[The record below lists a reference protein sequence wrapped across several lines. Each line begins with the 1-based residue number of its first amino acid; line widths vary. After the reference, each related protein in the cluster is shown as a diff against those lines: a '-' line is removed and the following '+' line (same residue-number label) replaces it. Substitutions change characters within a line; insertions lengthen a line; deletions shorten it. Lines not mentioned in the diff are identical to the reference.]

1 MRFRSGCARA
11 VFLLRYAFSQALT
24 DFYMASPT
32 AQNLFFSDSRKHFFR
47 PFNSKYREQVVECL
61 RLFYVRLYSSLAD
74 YSRAFSRE
82 QVLEV
87 FQEAITRAPVL
98 DEGTDDGANEPEDTS
113 LPVRGEREQ
122 ANWVLNLLL
131 EHGWIERQVDEATL
145 QSSYAFSRIGRL
157 FAQPFVDTSSGRFRT
172 RHRNTRNT
180 RNALNSFLEQGEV
193 YDLLDAFE
201 YSERIISDFSDVIA
215 ELDERKRQLVK
226 EVESQQV
233 IQRASDEFFD
243 FMEKRFMPDLA
254 IRLSADSVEKYRD
267 DIQGLIRKAKR
278 KSKEFKAGAEK
289 ELRKLAPEL
298 MIDPKVSVYIM
309 ILDGIESRLHSA
321 SEIMLPALRHALHS
335 FTRRADIIIRQL
347 SFTSSG
353 LQNDI
358 LAICKQFAELS
369 VQEQD
374 KRLAD
379 AGEAMAEWQLKLVDP
394 NMTRLFE
401 GRRKRSVNTRVE
413 EHGDAN
419 AEHRRELF
427 VQRAVEQA
435 FTVNNQELR
444 QYIIQAL
451 NQGHRIHSQN
461 LPVQNAKDL
470 LLNAHAIEIGSGAQ
484 TSSEYRFQVEPSGQ
498 QVRTDYFESTDEF
511 SIELIELT
519 KHETD

>member
-1 MRFRSGCARA
+1 M
-11 VFLLRYAFSQALT
+11 
-24 DFYMASPT
+24 
-32 AQNLFFSDSRKHFFR
+32 
-47 PFNSKYREQVVECL
+47 ECL

-74 YSRAFSRE
+74 YSRAFSRD

-98 DEGTDDGANEPEDTS
+98 EDEVQEQDETNI
-113 LPVRGEREQ
+113 PVRGEREQ

-131 EHGWIERQVDEATL
+131 EHGWIERLVDEATL

-157 FAQPFVDTSSGRFRT
+157 FAQPFVETSSGRFRT

-201 YSERIISDFSDVIA
+201 YSERIISDFSDVIS

-226 EVESQQV
+226 EVEAQQV

-278 KSKEFKAGAEK
+278 KSKTFKANAEK

-298 MIDPKVSVYIM
+298 LIDPKVSIYLM

-353 LQNDI
+353 VQNDI
-358 LAICKQFAELS
+358 LAICKQFTELS
-369 VQEQD
+369 AEEQEQ
-374 KRLAD
+374 RLND
-379 AGEAMAEWQLKLVDP
+379 AGNFMAEWQLKLVDP
-394 NMTRLFE
+394 NMARLYE
-401 GRRKRSVNTRVE
+401 GRRKRLVNTQVE
-413 EHGDAN
+413 EHVDAN
-419 AEHRRELF
+419 SEHRRAMF

-435 FTVNNQELR
+435 FAINNQELR
-444 QYIIQAL
+444 DYIIQAL

-461 LPVQNAKDL
+461 LPVQNARDL
-470 LLNAHAIEIGSGAQ
+470 LLNAHAIEIGSSGQ
-484 TSSEYRFQVEPSGQ
+484 NSTEYRFHVEPSGQ
-498 QVRTDYFESTDEF
+498 QVRTDYFQATDEF
-511 SIELIELT
+511 SIELIELDQY
-519 KHETD
+519 ESD

>member
-1 MRFRSGCARA
+1 MT
-11 VFLLRYAFSQALT
+11 SQ
-24 DFYMASPT
+24 T
-32 AQNLFFSDSRKHFFR
+32 AKSLFFSDQRRHFFR

-98 DEGTDDGANEPEDTS
+98 DEDNPEQDES
-113 LPVRGEREQ
+113 NLPVRSEREQ
-122 ANWVLNLLL
+122 ATWVFNLLL

-145 QSSYAFSRIGRL
+145 QSSYSFSRIGRL
-157 FAQPFVDTSSGRFRT
+157 FTQPFVETSSGRFRT

-180 RNALNSFLEQGEV
+180 RNALHSFLEQGEV

-226 EVESQQV
+226 EVEAQQV
-233 IQRASDEFFD
+233 VQRASDEFFD

-278 KSKEFKAGAEK
+278 KSKTFKANAER
-289 ELRKLAPEL
+289 ELRKIAPEL
-298 MIDPKVSVYIM
+298 LIDPNVSLYLM
-309 ILDGIESRLHSA
+309 ILDGIEGRLHSA

-358 LAICKQFAELS
+358 LAICQQFAALPEA
-369 VQEQD
+369 EQD
-374 KRLAD
+374 KQLAE
-379 AGEAMAEWQLKLVDP
+379 AGEHMAEVQLKLVDP
-394 NMTRLFE
+394 NMTRLYE
-401 GRRKRSVNTRVE
+401 GRRQRDVHTRIEDHV
-413 EHGDAN
+413 DADPS
-419 AEHRRELF
+419 HRRELF
-427 VQRAVEQA
+427 IQQAVEQA
-435 FTVNNQELR
+435 FTVNNRDLR
-444 QYIIQAL
+444 EYIVQAL
-451 NQGHRIHSQN
+451 NKGHRIHSQN
-461 LPVQNAKDL
+461 LPVKNAREL
-470 LLNAHAIEIGSGAQ
+470 LLGAHAIEIGSAGQ
-484 TSSEYRFQVEPSGQ
+484 TSSEYRFEVQPSGQ
-498 QVRTDYFESTDEF
+498 RVCTDYFEGTDEF
-511 SIELIELT
+511 SIELVQLNKDES
-519 KHETD
+519 D

>member
-1 MRFRSGCARA
+1 
-11 VFLLRYAFSQALT
+11 
-24 DFYMASPT
+24 MASSKQSSQGAKP
-32 AQNLFFSDSRKHFFR
+32 LFFSEQRKHFFR
-47 PFNSKYREQVVECL
+47 PFNSKYREQVVECI
-61 RLFYVRLYSSLAD
+61 RLFYGRLYSSLAD
-74 YSRAFSRE
+74 YSRAFSRD

-87 FQEAITRAPVL
+87 FQEAITRTPVL
-98 DEGTDDGANEPEDTS
+98 EEESQDAEDIN

-131 EHGWIERQVDEATL
+131 EYGWIERQVDEAAL
-145 QSSYAFSRIGRL
+145 QSSYAFSRVGRL
-157 FAQPFVDTSSGRFRT
+157 FAQPFVETSSGRFRT

-180 RNALNSFLEQGEV
+180 RNALKSFLDRGEV

-215 ELDERKRQLVK
+215 ELDERKRQLVR
-226 EVESQQV
+226 EVEAQQV

-267 DIQGLIRKAKR
+267 DIQSLIRSAKRKAKT
-278 KSKEFKAGAEK
+278 FKANAEK
-289 ELRKLAPEL
+289 ELRKMAPEL
-298 MIDPKVSVYIM
+298 LTDRNASLYLM

-358 LAICKQFAELS
+358 LAICKQFTEQS
-369 VQEQD
+369 EQEQEQ
-374 KRLAD
+374 RLSQ
-379 AGEAMAEWQLKLVDP
+379 AGDIMAEWQLKLVDP
-394 NMTRLFE
+394 NMTRLYE
-401 GRRKRSVNTRVE
+401 GRSRRNVNTQVE
-413 EHGDAN
+413 EHGEAN
-419 AEHRRELF
+419 AEHRRALF

-435 FTVNNQELR
+435 FTVNNEDLR
-444 QYIIQAL
+444 QYIMQAL

-461 LPVQNAKDL
+461 LPVQDAKDL

-484 TSSEYRFQVEPSGQ
+484 SSSEYRFHVEPSGQ
-498 QVRTDYFESTDEF
+498 LVRTDFFDATDEF
-511 SIELIELT
+511 TIELVELNH
-519 KHETD
+519 HEPD

>member
-1 MRFRSGCARA
+1 MT
-11 VFLLRYAFSQALT
+11 SQ
-24 DFYMASPT
+24 SSK
-32 AQNLFFSDSRKHFFR
+32 NLFFIESRKHFFR

-98 DEGTDDGANEPEDTS
+98 EEEAQDQDEVNV
-113 LPVRGEREQ
+113 PVRGEREQ

-145 QSSYAFSRIGRL
+145 QSSYAFSRIGRM
-157 FAQPFVDTSSGRFRT
+157 FSQPFVETSSGRFRT

-180 RNALNSFLEQGEV
+180 RNALNSFLDNGEV

-201 YSERIISDFSDVIA
+201 YSERIISDFSDVIS

-226 EVESQQV
+226 EVEAQQV

-278 KSKEFKAGAEK
+278 KSKTFKATAEK

-298 MIDPKVSVYIM
+298 LIDPQMSIYIM

-347 SFTSSG
+347 SFTTSG

-358 LAICKQFAELS
+358 LAICKQFAEMS
-369 VQEQD
+369 SEEQEQ
-374 KRLAD
+374 RLQQ
-379 AGEAMAEWQLKLVDP
+379 AGEGMAEWQLKLVDP
-394 NMTRLFE
+394 NMTRLYE
-401 GRRKRSVNTRVE
+401 GRRKRAINTRAE
-413 EHGDAN
+413 EHTEAN
-419 AEHRRELF
+419 SDHRRAMF

-435 FTVNNQELR
+435 FTVNNQELY
-444 QYIIQAL
+444 QYILQAL

-484 TSSEYRFQVEPSGQ
+484 ISSEYRFQVEPSGQ
-498 QVRTDYFESTDEF
+498 QVRTDYFDATDEF
-511 SIELIELT
+511 SIELIELDQ
-519 KHETD
+519 HDTD

>member
-1 MRFRSGCARA
+1 MIF
-11 VFLLRYAFSQALT
+11 
-24 DFYMASPT
+24 MASPT
-32 AQNLFFSDSRKHFFR
+32 TKNLFFSDSRKHFFR
-47 PFNSKYREQVVECL
+47 PFNSKYREQLVESL

-74 YSRAFSRE
+74 YSRAFNRD

-98 DEGTDDGANEPEDTS
+98 DEGVDDDSQEPDELN

-122 ANWVLNLLL
+122 ANWVLNMLL

-157 FAQPFVDTSSGRFRT
+157 FAQPFVETSAGRFRT

-180 RNALNSFLEQGEV
+180 RNALNSFLDNGEV

-201 YSERIISDFSDVIA
+201 YSERIISDFSDVIS

-226 EVESQQV
+226 EVEAQQV

-278 KSKEFKAGAEK
+278 KAKTFKANAEK

-298 MIDPKVSVYIM
+298 LIDPQVSIYLM

-353 LQNDI
+353 VQNDI

-369 VQEQD
+369 GEEQEQ
-374 KRLAD
+374 RLGD
-379 AGEAMAEWQLKLVDP
+379 AGDHMAEWQLKLVDP
-394 NMTRLFE
+394 NMTRLYE
-401 GRRKRSVNTRVE
+401 GRRKRLINTRAE
-413 EHGDAN
+413 EHVDAN
-419 AEHRRELF
+419 SEHRRAMF

-435 FTVNNQELR
+435 FAINNQELR
-444 QYIIQAL
+444 EYIIRAL

-461 LPVQNAKDL
+461 LPIQTARDL
-470 LLNAHAIEIGSGAQ
+470 LLNAHAIEIGSAGQ
-484 TSSEYRFQVEPSGQ
+484 VSSEYRFQVEPSGQ

-511 SIELIELT
+511 SIELIELEP
-519 KHETD
+519 HESD

>member
-1 MRFRSGCARA
+1 ME
-11 VFLLRYAFSQALT
+11 
-24 DFYMASPT
+24 MAQQVT
-32 AQNLFFSDSRKHFFR
+32 KNLFFSEIRKHFFR

-74 YSRAFSRE
+74 YSRAFSRD

-87 FQEAITRAPVL
+87 FQEAITRAPVF
-98 DEGTDDGANEPEDTS
+98 DDGLDDETQDKEETN

-122 ANWVLNLLL
+122 ALWVLNLLL

-145 QSSYAFSRIGRL
+145 QSSYAFSRVGRL
-157 FAQPFVDTSSGRFRT
+157 FAQPFVETSSGRFRT

-180 RNALNSFLEQGEV
+180 RNALNSFLEQGEA

-201 YSERIISDFSDVIA
+201 YSERIISDFSDVIS

-226 EVESQQV
+226 EVEAQQV

-278 KSKEFKAGAEK
+278 KSKTFKATAEK

-298 MIDPKVSVYIM
+298 LIDPKVSIYLM

-369 VQEQD
+369 TDEQQQ
-374 KRLAD
+374 RLSD
-379 AGEAMAEWQLKLVDP
+379 AGDRMAELQLKLVDP
-394 NMTRLFE
+394 NMTRLYE
-401 GRRKRSVNTRVE
+401 GRSKRSVNTKAE
-413 EHGDAN
+413 EHTDAN
-419 AEHRRELF
+419 PEHRRAMF

-444 QYIIQAL
+444 EYIIHAL
-451 NQGHRIHSQN
+451 NQGHRIHTQN

-470 LLNAHAIEIGSGAQ
+470 LLNAHAIEIGAGGQ
-484 TSSEYRFQVEPSGQ
+484 NSSEYRFQVEPSGQ
-498 QVRTDYFESTDEF
+498 KVRTDYFQATDEF
-511 SIELIELT
+511 TIELIELDQN
-519 KHETD
+519 ESD